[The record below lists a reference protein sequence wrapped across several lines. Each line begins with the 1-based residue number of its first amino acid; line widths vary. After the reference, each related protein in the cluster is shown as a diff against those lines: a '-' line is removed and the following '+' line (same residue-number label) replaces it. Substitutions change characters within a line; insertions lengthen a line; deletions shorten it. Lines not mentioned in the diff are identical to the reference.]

1 MNGAFWLFLW
11 FAVGFL
17 ILCLAAYGAWT
28 LVYPPQCELGIG
40 ALL

>member
-1 MNGAFWLFLW
+1 MSWQFLW

-17 ILCLAAYGAWT
+17 IWCLACYGAWM

-40 ALL
+40 ALLQ